1 MNNYFLTKWW
11 TVKQSLLSVCV
22 LLSVV
27 GIFPTRQNLVVCIVV
42 LFVFRS
48 NGKKRLLLAFPK
60 VCVNSFF

>member
-27 GIFPTRQNLVVCIVV
+27 GIFPTRQNLVGVLCKIVVCIVV

-48 NGKKRLLLAFPK
+48 NGIIIL
-60 VCVNSFF
+60 